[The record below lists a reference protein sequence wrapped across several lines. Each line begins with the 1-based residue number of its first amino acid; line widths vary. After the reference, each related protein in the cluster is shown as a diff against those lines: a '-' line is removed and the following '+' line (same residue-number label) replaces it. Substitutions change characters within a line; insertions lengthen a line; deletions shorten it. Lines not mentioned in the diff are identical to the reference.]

1 MVVIRDST
9 SESAIIVLIIT
20 DCSIPLDNRNSHV
33 GENLKVGCQHANID
47 YL

>member
-1 MVVIRDST
+1 MVVIRDSR
-9 SESAIIVLIIT
+9 SQGDIFMLIIT

-33 GENLKVGCQHANID
+33 GENLKVSGRHANID

>member
-1 MVVIRDST
+1 MVVIRDSRPQGD
-9 SESAIIVLIIT
+9 IFMLIIT
-20 DCSIPLDNRNSHV
+20 DCSIPLDNRISHV